1 MAWSGC
7 DLYSGNIKYYCSYY
21 QFDQI
26 QVCHIY
32 NIYNSL
38 QYNSTSF
45 LSNIE
50 HNYITVIIEV
60 VCQNMFFYD
69 WSNIN
74 RYSRTTMQHVTA
86 VKIGGGGAGTIY
98 NEITIQFNIISFQHR
113 TQFHYSD
120 RRSGMSKYLVCS
132 FMTGLI

>member
-32 NIYNSL
+32 NNYNSL
-38 QYNSTSF
+38 QYNSMSF

-50 HNYITVIIEV
+50 HNYITVIVEV
-60 VCQNMFFYD
+60 VCKLRAFLG
-69 WSNIN
+69 
-74 RYSRTTMQHVTA
+74 YSA
-86 VKIGGGGAGTIY
+86 LF
-98 NEITIQFNIISFQHR
+98 TIQYYFIIIYYYLIIS
-113 TQFHYSD
+113 
-120 RRSGMSKYLVCS
+120 L
-132 FMTGLI
+132 